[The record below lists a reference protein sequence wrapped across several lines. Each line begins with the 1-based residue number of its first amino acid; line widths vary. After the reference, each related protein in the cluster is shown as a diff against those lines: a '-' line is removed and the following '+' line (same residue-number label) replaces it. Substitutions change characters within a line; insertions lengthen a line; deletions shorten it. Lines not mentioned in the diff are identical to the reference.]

1 MNLAFPELFVQH
13 MHPVKGTAETHRCA
27 HAGDVGEPLVG
38 DAAAVELAEGV
49 RIVDQMRALQQSV
62 LELLHMIEHY
72 VCIDGDAQ
80 KELEELREEFLEH
93 VRALRVYEDILF

>member
-1 MNLAFPELFVQH
+1 MP
-13 MHPVKGTAETHRCA
+13 GTTFDYDTAMW
-27 HAGDVGEPLVG
+27 DIF
-38 DAAAVELAEGV
+38 AEGV

-72 VCIDGDAQ
+72 VRIDGDVRDIRATNAQLLAAQ